1 MTKDTFTAALKHAQ
15 EVQGAYQIKP
25 SRRDALYDELASE
38 GDADVLDALKR
49 LGRSDKTINY
59 FNIKAFIDESRA
71 AREWGNRNKQKPEP
85 PMEGSPAPEYEDMP
99 PEVQKTIDSFRD
111 KWKW

>member
-15 EVQGAYQIKP
+15 EVQGAYKITP

-59 FNIKAFIDESRA
+59 YNIKAFIDDGKGIGYA
-71 AREWGNRNKQKPEP
+71 K
-85 PMEGSPAPEYEDMP
+85 PAPPLEP
-99 PEVQKTIDSFRD
+99 ISPGD
-111 KWKW
+111 KKAVTAMLDKLNEKLKWR